1 MRKTIFSLSVLLSLL
16 LFSSSVCAQTDLT
29 GATVTL
35 NPNAYDYDGTAH
47 CPKVSGIRKGTKRYN
62 SLVEGTDYDISYENN
77 IEAGQATAT
86 LVFKGDY
93 TGIATQTYTINPM
106 DLTREETV
114 VLSLE
119 VNEVNYDGTEQKPAA
134 SDLYYGEILL
144 VPSVDYDLSYKNNT
158 NPGTASA
165 TATFKGNYAGTKTA
179 TFKIIDGGDVPPSS
193 LTVNYY
199 DSSEAIPQVEKSMT
213 YPEFQTLL
221 ESFPNAIAIAPQGFD
236 VWPLDKKHI
245 VVKGEG
251 SSAANT
257 CYNFI
262 LTDKKDFWSSVAF
275 VARSLSYTRELV
287 EGYNTCC
294 LPFSVGNADIPEG
307 AKIYYYQGNAEAYN
321 QLFFYPIQSGD
332 AGYPFLMKTKA
343 ACTWNVSLSNVRIEP
358 TVTNASEANA
368 RFYGTY
374 ILTSEYKYADNNP
387 FYGIRNSDNKFAPL
401 ANTLSPFRACVMG
414 NDVNSSSARSIYGIV
429 LSDGIT
435 GVETVVSQESKPQF
449 NGKVVK
455 DGRIVIFRN
464 GAMYNAAGAQIK

>member
-114 VLSLE
+114 VLTLD
-119 VNEVNYDGTEQKPAA
+119 VDEVNYDGTEQKPAA

-199 DSSEAIPQVEKSMT
+199 DSSEATPQVEKSMT

-221 ESFPNAIAIAPQGFD
+221 ESFPNAIAISPQGFD

-251 SSAANT
+251 TKSST
-257 CYNFI
+257 CNSFT

-275 VARSLSYTRELV
+275 VATSLSYTRELV
-287 EGYNTCC
+287 EGYNTFC

-307 AKIYYYQGNAEAYN
+307 ASLYYFNFVSEGYN
-321 QLFFYPIQSGD
+321 QLFFKYIQSGD
-332 AGYPFLMKTKA
+332 AGYPFLMKTQE
-343 ACTWNVSLSNVRIEP
+343 ACTWSVSLSNVRIEP
-358 TVTNASEANA
+358 TITNNSEANPD
-368 RFYGTY
+368 FYGTY
-374 ILTSEYKYADNNP
+374 TLTSEYKYADDNP
-387 FYGIRNSDNKFAPL
+387 YYGVRNSDNKFAPL
-401 ANTLSPFRACVMG
+401 ANTLSPFRACVRG
-414 NDVNSSSARSIYGIV
+414 NDVNSSSARSGYSIV
-429 LSDGIT
+429 LSGDIT
-435 GVETVVSQESKPQF
+435 GVENVESRESKPQLC
-449 NGKVVK
+449 GKIVK

-464 GAMYNAAGAQIK
+464 GAMYNASGAQIK